1 MSFRRETVGCRGGA
15 VGYIVGA
22 VSFSVGTVKSGETGS
37 AGNLGEVS
45 FKAVELGQL
54 RYQSGAANSNRGA
67 EK

>member
-1 MSFRRETVGCRGGA
+1 M
-15 VGYIVGA
+15 GYIVGA
-22 VSFSVGTVKSGETGS
+22 VSFRVGTVKSGEAGS
-37 AGNLGEVS
+37 AGDLGEVS